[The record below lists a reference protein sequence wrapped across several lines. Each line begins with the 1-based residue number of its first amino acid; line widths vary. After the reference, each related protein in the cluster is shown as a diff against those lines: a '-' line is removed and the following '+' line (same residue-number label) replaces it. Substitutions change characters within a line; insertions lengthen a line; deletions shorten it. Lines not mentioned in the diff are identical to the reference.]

1 VWPDKR
7 IDLTQFAR
15 KFSAPR
21 QAADQEVFTSMH
33 MICGADGCRAGWVVI
48 SKDLDS
54 GSISWRLCSTMH
66 ELAYDQPIPEIIALD
81 IPIGL
86 PKTGPRAC
94 DLEARRLLGPGRASS
109 VFPAPIRSVLRATGY
124 HDACDIRFKAE
135 GKKLSLQ
142 AWAIVPKIQEVD
154 ALLCQDSELRAR
166 VREVHPEVSFYFL
179 AGKRPL
185 QHGKKSRIGR
195 EERRKLLEPV
205 FGQWLQ
211 AALTERGRLASTED
225 DVLDA
230 FVALWTAER
239 IASGV
244 SQTIPSA
251 PPRDTFGLL
260 MEIVA

>member
-1 VWPDKR
+1 
-7 IDLTQFAR
+7 
-15 KFSAPR
+15 
-21 QAADQEVFTSMH
+21 MH
-33 MICGADGCRAGWVVI
+33 VISGADGCKAGWVVI

-54 GSISWRLCSTMH
+54 GSVSWRLCSTAH
-66 ELAYDQPIPEIIALD
+66 ELAYSQPTPQIIALD

-86 PKTGPRAC
+86 PEAGPRDC
-94 DLEARRLLGPGRASS
+94 DLGARRLLGPGRASS
-109 VFPAPIRSVLRATGY
+109 VFPAPIRPVLAATSY
-124 HDACDIRFKAE
+124 HNACQIRLQVE

-142 AWAIVPKIQEVD
+142 AWAIMPKIQDVD
-154 ALLCQDSELRAR
+154 KLLRQDSELRAR

-185 QHGKKSRIGR
+185 QHGKKRKNGR
-195 EERRKLLEPV
+195 EERRKLLEPI

-211 AALTERGRLASTED
+211 SALTERGKLASTED

-251 PPRDTFGLL
+251 PPRDAFGLR
-260 MEIVA
+260 MEMVA